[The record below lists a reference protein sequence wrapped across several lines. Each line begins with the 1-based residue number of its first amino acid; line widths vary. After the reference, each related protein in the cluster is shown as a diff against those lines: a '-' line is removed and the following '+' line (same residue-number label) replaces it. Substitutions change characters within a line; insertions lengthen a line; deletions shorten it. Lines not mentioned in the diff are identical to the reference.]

1 MPNSKIPHID
11 LGDTLNTQRLRLN
24 DLIDSVGDVSALKT
38 TAGGVTA
45 AINELYDSIGVIG
58 LGSLNTTAPT
68 LRQAIN
74 EHEKDLGNMK
84 SNLNAVYG
92 AIQQIDKLLT
102 KLNEGKD
109 KKSMPEEKFYDYY
122 TRDELIIKFMPL
134 VENLA
139 RKFSTTQQASGVLS
153 INDLIQIGSE
163 GLIKAVDKLD
173 WLQLSE
179 SEDIEKTLK
188 SFFAKRIKGIIR
200 RRIDMARGGMRI
212 PEHKLNEIR
221 KNPKDKKMV
230 EIFFNSMFL
239 SIDAQPTNDDEE
251 NMMYQIADKSEP
263 YNIQIL
269 NVYLKGLMEKYLNK
283 NEYEVL
289 RLSYGLDCDKY
300 PAQCIA
306 DKIGIKGA
314 SAYVRV
320 SELKKQAVQKLIDSV
335 DHSQVLDFL

>member
-1 MPNSKIPHID
+1 
-11 LGDTLNTQRLRLN
+11 
-24 DLIDSVGDVSALKT
+24 
-38 TAGGVTA
+38 
-45 AINELYDSIGVIG
+45 
-58 LGSLNTTAPT
+58 
-68 LRQAIN
+68 
-74 EHEKDLGNMK
+74 MK
-84 SNLNAVYG
+84 KYNVQNY
-92 AIQQIDKLLT
+92 IRYKEDI
-102 KLNEGKD
+102 
-109 KKSMPEEKFYDYY
+109 KKSMPDDKFYDYY
-122 TRDELIIKFMPL
+122 TRDELIVKFLPL

-139 RKFSTTQQASGVLS
+139 RKFSTTQQASGILS

-173 WLQLSE
+173 WDLLID

-239 SIDAQPTNDDEE
+239 SIDAQVTNDEEE

-269 NVYLKGLMEKYLNK
+269 NIYLKGLMEKYLDK

-289 RLSYGLDCDKY
+289 RMSYGLDCDKHS
-300 PAQCIA
+300 ANEIA
-306 DKIGIKGA
+306 AKLSIKG
-314 SAYVRV
+314 SGAYVRV
-320 SELKKQAVQKLIDSV
+320 SELKKAAVQKLIDNV